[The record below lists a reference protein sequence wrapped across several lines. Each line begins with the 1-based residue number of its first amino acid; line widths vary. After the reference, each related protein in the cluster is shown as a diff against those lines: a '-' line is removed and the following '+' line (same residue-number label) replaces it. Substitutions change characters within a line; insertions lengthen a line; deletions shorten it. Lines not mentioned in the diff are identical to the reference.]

1 MLGLPVSIGAI
12 FLIYKRVSLITESWF
27 SPEEYER
34 SYPRTKFWF
43 RITGFTLLFISLLGP
58 YWRTDQDSV
67 MVSSRE
73 IYFLLDVS
81 GSMNAQ
87 DVKPSRLEKAKR
99 VLRELM
105 REMPGEKIG
114 LILFTEQAYVQ
125 CPLTRDH
132 HALSLFLDM
141 AQTYQFTQTGTQF
154 RSALATA
161 LDRFQQQESSPQAGK
176 AVVLVS
182 DGEDFGDTYASL
194 IDRLR
199 QSGVSVFTIGVGTYE
214 GAPIPHYVH
223 DRKQGYKR
231 YEDGTMAIS
240 RLIDEDLQLLADE
253 FGTEYMHFGLGSN
266 YEEIRQMKEELYAET
281 ASPLETNMEEVSHN
295 AYQGFLFFSIILLFA
310 SMFLMPIRRV

>member
-1 MLGLPVSIGAI
+1 MLGIPVSIGVI
-12 FLIYKRVSLITESWF
+12 YMIYKRVSLITDTWF
-27 SPEEYER
+27 SPDEYER
-34 SYPRTKFWF
+34 SMPKLKFWM
-43 RITGFTLLFISLLGP
+43 RSIALVCLLLALLGP
-58 YWRTDQDSV
+58 HWKTSTDTDI
-67 MVSSRE
+67 VSSRE

-81 GSMNAQ
+81 ASMNAQ

-105 REMPGEKIG
+105 RELPGDKVG

-132 HALSLFLDM
+132 QALSLFLDM

-154 RSALATA
+154 RSALAVA
-161 LDRFQQQESSPQAGK
+161 MDRFQQASESSQVGR

-199 QSGVSVFTIGVGTYE
+199 QSSISVFTVGVGTYE
-214 GAPIPHYVH
+214 GAPIPHFVH
-223 DRKQGYKR
+223 DKKQGYKR

-240 RLIDEDLQLLADE
+240 RLIDEDLQILSDE
-253 FGTEYMHFGLGSN
+253 FGTEYLHFGTGSGF
-266 YEEIRQMKEELYAET
+266 ESIQRLKDDLYANT
-281 ASPLETNMEEVSHN
+281 TSPLESSLEDVRHN
-295 AYQGFLFFSIILLFA
+295 SFQAFVFISVILLFM
-310 SMFLMPIRRV
+310 SLFLMPIRRI